1 MNEKNDLAELL
12 NDDIK
17 AAKNSAFEFFSKRG
31 KAVYF
36 PFKGILGQSAE
47 AKTAKIN
54 ATIGTAFEEDG
65 SPLSLECIEEL
76 MNITSESLLYVPS
89 YGHPKLREI

>member
-1 MNEKNDLAELL
+1 MSEINALAESL
-12 NDDIK
+12 NNDIS
-17 AAKNSAFEFFSKRG
+17 AAQNSAFEFLSEKG
-31 KAVYF
+31 KSVYF

-47 AKTAKIN
+47 AKIAKIN

-76 MNITSESLLYVPS
+76 MNIESESLLYTPS
-89 YGHPKLREI
+89 RFSRKIHQ